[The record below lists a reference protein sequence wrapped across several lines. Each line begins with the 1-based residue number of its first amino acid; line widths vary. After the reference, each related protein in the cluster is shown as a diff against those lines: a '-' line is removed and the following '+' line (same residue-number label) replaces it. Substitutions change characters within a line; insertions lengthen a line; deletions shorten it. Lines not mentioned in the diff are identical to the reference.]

1 MSKSNSML
9 QNANGYDKDG
19 SMKREVDNAL
29 KLLKDFRA
37 KFPFAENP
45 QSISWLEPDK
55 IFKQNPD
62 EVGEFFHYFE
72 HQLKPLGPVAVF
84 GSNVYR
90 NIRLQIRNF
99 KNLLRVVVDKKTP
112 LAEKVDAPWERISG
126 LGQDKQI
133 AKKIIF
139 CFNYESGAVLPIFS
153 TQHLKHFVNR
163 VVDAPSGQTKYYSLG
178 QEYSHY
184 TAELLKVKNSLPTT
198 QAWETTYFARFLYQ
212 VYPPPDSESPTVNP
226 SGEGKTINVVTNEQL
241 ELRAFVK
248 LLSELQTKGKITG
261 QQFRENRE
269 LWMHQQPNDRDL
281 LTWRLKQLLNT
292 EAKTNPNQPRNQT
305 DEPPKRPTRQKL

>member
-1 MSKSNSML
+1 MSKTNSML

-19 SMKREVDNAL
+19 SIKREVDKTL
-29 KLLKDFRA
+29 VLLKDFRV

-45 QSISWLEPDK
+45 QSVSWMEPEK
-55 IFKQNPD
+55 IFGENSD

-72 HQLKPLGPVAVF
+72 YQLKPLGPVAAY

-90 NIRLQIRNF
+90 NIVAQIRDF
-99 KNLLRVVVDKKTP
+99 KNLLRVIVDKKAS

-126 LGQDKQI
+126 LGQDKQL

-163 VVDAPSGQTKYYSLG
+163 VVDEPSGQTKYYSLG
-178 QEYSHY
+178 QEYAHY
-184 TAELLKVKNSLPTT
+184 TAELLKAKDSLPITRG
-198 QAWETTYFARFLYQ
+198 WETTYFSRFLYQ
-212 VYPPPDSESPTVNP
+212 VYPPPDSEAPTINP

-248 LLSELQTKGKITG
+248 LLSELQSKGKITG
-261 QQFRENRE
+261 EQFRENRE
-269 LWMHQQPNDRDL
+269 LWMRQQPNDRDL
-281 LTWRLKQLLNT
+281 LIWQLKKLLAEEPKANL
-292 EAKTNPNQPRNQT
+292 QRNQS
-305 DEPPKRPTRQKL
+305 DEAPKRIFRQKL